1 VARERVGIL
10 GLGLIGGSLALA
22 LKGKRGAPEVWGCD
36 RRKETV
42 RQAISAGAIAR
53 GCTEKELPACDV
65 VVVCVPVLR
74 SVEAIRHLG
83 PRMRPGTVLTD
94 AGSVKSGIV
103 REGDRAAARGAFFFV
118 GGHPIAGTE
127 ASGFAAADP
136 GLFRGRSFVV
146 TPTSRTDAGAIL
158 RVERIWKLAGSAVL
172 LRMDP
177 KVHDRVFAYVSHLPH
192 AVAYA
197 LVHSVATLPSRVPLG
212 YSAGGFRDFTRIA
225 SSNPEMW
232 KDIVL
237 ENRAEILRALS
248 HYRRNLALLERR
260 IAVGDA
266 DGLLEYF
273 GRAKRTRDGLLSS

>member
-1 VARERVGIL
+1 MARERVGIL

-42 RQAISAGAIAR
+42 RQALSAGAIAR
-53 GCTEKELPACDV
+53 GCTEAQLSACDV
-65 VVVCVPVLR
+65 VIVCVPVLR
-74 SVEAIRHLG
+74 SVEAIRRLG
-83 PRMRPGTVLTD
+83 PRMRPGAVLTD
-94 AGSVKSGIV
+94 AGSVKSRIV
-103 REGDRAAARGAFFFV
+103 REGERAAARGAFFV

-127 ASGFAAADP
+127 ASGFSAADP
-136 GLFRGRSFVV
+136 DLFRGRSFVV
-146 TPTSRTDAGAIL
+146 TPTPRTDAAAIL
-158 RVERIWKLAGSAVL
+158 RVERIWKRAGSAVL

-177 KVHDRVFAYVSHLPH
+177 KVHDHVFAYVSHLPH

-237 ENRAEILRALS
+237 ENRAEVLRALS

-260 IAVGDA
+260 IAAGDA

>member
-1 VARERVGIL
+1 VGIL

-42 RQAISAGAIAR
+42 RRALSGGAIAR
-53 GCTEKELPACDV
+53 GCTEAELSACDV
-65 VVVCVPVLR
+65 VVVCIPVLR
-74 SVEAIRHLG
+74 AVEAIRRLG
-83 PRMRPGTVLTD
+83 PRMRPGAVLTD

-103 REGDRAAARGAFFFV
+103 REGERATARGAFFV

-127 ASGFAAADP
+127 ASGFSAADP
-136 GLFRGRSFVV
+136 TLFRGRSFVV
-146 TPTSRTDAGAIL
+146 TPTRRTDAGAIR
-158 RVERIWKLAGSAVL
+158 RVERIWKRAGSAVL

-177 KVHDRVFAYVSHLPH
+177 GTHDHVFAYVSHLPH

-197 LVHSVATLPSRVPLG
+197 LVHSVATLPSKVPLG

-225 SSNPEMW
+225 SSNPGMW

-237 ENRAEILRALS
+237 QNRTEVLRALG

-260 IAVGDA
+260 IARGDV
-266 DGLLEYF
+266 DGLLDYF
-273 GRAKRTRDGLLSS
+273 GRAKKTRDGLLAP

>member
-1 VARERVGIL
+1 MVI
-10 GLGLIGGSLALA
+10 
-22 LKGKRGAPEVWGCD
+22 
-36 RRKETV
+36 
-42 RQAISAGAIAR
+42 
-53 GCTEKELPACDV
+53 
-65 VVVCVPVLR
+65 VCIPVLR
-74 SVEAIRHLG
+74 AVEAIRRLG

-94 AGSVKSGIV
+94 AGSVKSRIV
-103 REGDRAAARGAFFFV
+103 RDGERAVAKGAHFV

-127 ASGFAAADP
+127 ASGFSAADP
-136 GLFRGRSFVV
+136 ALFRGRSFIV
-146 TPTSRTDAGAIL
+146 TSTPRTDAGAIR
-158 RVERIWKLAGSAVL
+158 RVEKIWKRAGSAVL

-177 KVHDRVFAYVSHLPH
+177 KTHDHVFAYVSHLPH

-237 ENRAEILRALS
+237 ENRPELLRALS

-260 IAVGDA
+260 IASGDA

-273 GRAKRTRDGLLSS
+273 GRAKKTRDGLLAS